1 MNTDAIRFISRLSAG
16 AKRLHEL
23 QDKARWSVFAVVF
36 LLALLPVFLH
46 VPLTGLA
53 TCFWSFIEVG
63 TVLYLCGRPYRAAM
77 YEKALQEA
85 GITDHNGNP
94 PAFVCMD
101 RNGSACIFTFY
112 TAGIPPA
119 RWQEKRPAVES
130 ALNIHAGVIESGK
143 DQRNVVIRGTDGAF
157 RFPDIISWNNGF
169 IPLDESEIALG
180 EGYGQ
185 KIDFDF
191 DVYPHMLIGGATGS
205 GKSILLKCI
214 LHQAIQKGYRVII
227 ADFKGGVD
235 YGPEFR
241 GNAEFIDNEDT
252 LIDSLENIVNEI
264 LPQRKAL
271 WNQYEVKK
279 LEEYNQ
285 RNQESPLPRILIACD
300 ELGELLDTTGASK
313 EQKDKISRITACLS
327 TVARQGRAFGIN
339 LVLATQRPDS
349 NLVPGQI
356 KSNITYRICGRA
368 DDVLSRLILDNTSAS
383 DLIPPNSK
391 GLFLDSEG
399 NAIKGYYFTD

>member
-1 MNTDAIRFISRLSAG
+1 M
-16 AKRLHEL
+16 
-23 QDKARWSVFAVVF
+23 
-36 LLALLPVFLH
+36 
-46 VPLTGLA
+46 
-53 TCFWSFIEVG
+53 C
-63 TVLYLCGRPYRAAM
+63 
-77 YEKALQEA
+77 
-85 GITDHNGNP
+85 
-94 PAFVCMD
+94 
-101 RNGSACIFTFY
+101 
-112 TAGIPPA
+112 
-119 RWQEKRPAVES
+119 
-130 ALNIHAGVIESGK
+130 
-143 DQRNVVIRGTDGAF
+143 
-157 RFPDIISWNNGF
+157 
-169 IPLDESEIALG
+169 
-180 EGYGQ
+180 
-185 KIDFDF
+185 
-191 DVYPHMLIGGATGS
+191 
-205 GKSILLKCI
+205 
-214 LHQAIQKGYRVII
+214 
-227 ADFKGGVD
+227 
-235 YGPEFR
+235 
-241 GNAEFIDNEDT
+241 
-252 LIDSLENIVNEI
+252 LENIVNEI

-285 RNQESPLPRILIACD
+285 RNQESPLPRILIASD